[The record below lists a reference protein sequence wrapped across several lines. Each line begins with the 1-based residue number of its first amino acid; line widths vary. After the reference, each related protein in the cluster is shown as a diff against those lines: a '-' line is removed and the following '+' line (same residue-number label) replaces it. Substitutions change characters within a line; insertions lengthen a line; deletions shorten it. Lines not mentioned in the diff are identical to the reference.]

1 MAITVQ
7 MRTEISQL
15 YVALFGRAPDSEGLG
30 FWVGLRD
37 AGQSLTQI
45 ANSMYATAPAR
56 DYYPLFLTNQEIIA
70 SFYVN
75 VLGRTADAE
84 GLAFWTAKLNAAGA
98 TPGSVI
104 TQMIDVVAHYAG
116 TDPAG
121 LISQSLFNNKVEVAQ
136 FYGEHGGN
144 IDDAT
149 IVLTSVTADH
159 ATVVAAEAAITA
171 GTIGQNGIEV
181 SLTAAQDTVA
191 GTTAN
196 DIVHGLFGSATGNTY
211 TAGDTIDLAGGTV
224 DQLNLVAT
232 GTTASPVI
240 VVKNVEKINIQDTV
254 GATFDALLVENAPAI
269 SFSNTLSGQTS
280 MVTNAA
286 LASTYGLAGA
296 GNLTVDFANTT
307 GTTDTAHASISGA
320 GTSTT
325 VRSTVDVS
333 DSGTVEAVTLATS
346 GTNFITLNAG
356 TAAATVT
363 VTGSG
368 TNNIAIGTI
377 KSTSTIDA
385 STSTGT
391 NTFALGGSLSNGDV
405 IKGGTGADTVNF
417 TANTAIGGVTLTGVE
432 TLTGVIN
439 ADVSLNLGTSS
450 GVKTLNVSSTAA
462 AAGSLTVTNAAA
474 ELAAVNITA
483 QTYTANDFALAYKT
497 GTVGAPTVT
506 IGGAANITMDEFTF
520 TRVDHLTLATTGA
533 KFNDIGVTEILSSP
547 SVALAVNVAA
557 GSDFSAGDIDND
569 AGTFSSVNI
578 TVGAGSSAYI
588 DGVSASGG
596 NIGDVSITLG
606 SAASGYFSAIQASG
620 SGGDIGNISVTL
632 ASAAQGW
639 AEFSANS
646 GDVGNVNVTVGAD
659 ASAYV
664 GVYASA
670 FSGDAGGYG
679 GGGNVG
685 DINFAVNGASGS
697 GYLYVSASSGDVGNV
712 NISIHGSAASGYFD
726 VSAMD
731 WDSTAT
737 NDGPTGDIGNVA
749 VEYVGSGA
757 NGYGYIDASGNVG
770 DVAFTVDGDNASAY
784 MYTSGS
790 GHEGNVTFVV
800 NGNNASAYMDA
811 YISSGNSGNPTG
823 GSGDLGNVGIN
834 IGNDVASAQY
844 YADVSGSIGNFSIV
858 VGDNVGSGGTS
869 AGVNVDGYAYSGSI
883 GDVNVT
889 VGSTSWFSGWFSA
902 GSGSIGSANITAGS
916 DSYIDIGMEGSGA
929 GAINV
934 TAGVDSTV
942 YAYSYGDTQSV
953 GAITITG
960 GSAGDYASAYAS
972 GLSIDAVNMGGWLGT
987 YDIDVQNVTQGTV
1000 ITTGQDGGTVWAT
1013 AAADVITGGAGAD
1026 VIHGGGGADAIAGG
1040 AGADNLNGDAG
1051 ADNISG
1057 GAGNDTING
1066 GTENDVIFGNAG
1078 NDTINGDDGAD
1089 SIYGGAGTDAM
1100 TGGAGADTFG
1110 FQGDNLVAA
1119 AAITSFTTHTDVI
1132 ADFVTASDKLDF
1144 ATAATATS
1152 YAEDIADKGT
1162 LAALLTAADTAL
1174 DGTVDYYFSYVGT
1187 DGYLVYSADGTSATA
1202 VIKLTGVTDIAYTDI
1217 V

>member
-1 MAITVQ
+1 MAITVA

-15 YVALFGRAPDSEGLG
+15 YVALFGRAPDAEGLG
-30 FWVGLRD
+30 FWVQLRD
-37 AGQSLTQI
+37 QGQSLTQI
-45 ANSMYATAPAR
+45 ANTMYATTPAR
-56 DYYPLFLTNQEIIA
+56 AYYPSFLTNQEIIA
-70 SFYVN
+70 SFYLN

-104 TQMIDVVAHYAG
+104 TEMIGVVANYAG

-121 LISQSLFNNKVEVAQ
+121 LVSQALFNNKVAVAQ
-136 FYGEHGGN
+136 YYGEHAGN

-149 IVLTSVTADH
+149 TVLATVTSDVATVTA
-159 ATVVAAEAAITA
+159 AKAAIDA
-171 GTIGQNGIEV
+171 GTIGQNGIEL
-181 SLTAAQDTVA
+181 SLTVNQDTVA

-232 GTTASPVI
+232 GTAASPAI
-240 VVKNVEKINIQDTV
+240 VVKNTEQINIQDTV
-254 GATFDALLVENAPAI
+254 GATFDALLVENAPTI
-269 SFSNTLSGQTS
+269 KFSNTLTGQNS
-280 MVTNAA
+280 SVTNAA
-286 LASTYGLAGA
+286 LASTFGLSGA
-296 GNLTVDFANTT
+296 GNLVVDYVNTT
-307 GTTDTAHASISGA
+307 GTADTAKASVSGA
-320 GTSTT
+320 GTSAT

-333 DSGTVEAVTLATS
+333 DSGTVEAVSLATS

-377 KSTSTIDA
+377 KSTATIDA
-385 STSTGT
+385 SASTGT

-405 IKGGTGADTVNF
+405 IKGGTGADTVSF

-439 ADVSLNLGTSS
+439 ADVSLNLGTST
-450 GVKTLNVSSTAA
+450 GLKTLNYSSTAA

-483 QTYTANDFALAYKT
+483 QTNTTNDFALAYKT

-506 IGGAANITMDEFTF
+506 IGGAANITMDQFTF
-520 TRVDHLTLATTGA
+520 TRVDHLTLNTTGT
-533 KFNDIGVTEILSSP
+533 KVNNIGDTEILSSP
-547 SVALAVNVAA
+547 SVALAINVAA
-557 GSDFSAGDIDND
+557 GADVSAGDIDND
-569 AGTFSSVNI
+569 AGTFSSINI
-578 TVGAGSSAYI
+578 TVGASGTAYI

-596 NIGDVSITLG
+596 DIGDVSITLG
-606 SAASGYFSAIQASG
+606 SAASGYIPNGIQT
-620 SGGDIGNISVTL
+620 SGGPGNASIGNITVAM
-632 ASAAQGW
+632 ASAASGW

-646 GDVGNVNVTVGAD
+646 GDVGNVNVTIGSD
-659 ASAYV
+659 ASGYI

-670 FSGDAGGYG
+670 YSADAGGYG

-697 GYLYVSASSGDVGNV
+697 GYLYVSAASGDVGNV
-712 NISIHGSAASGYFD
+712 DISINGSAASGYFD
-726 VSAMD
+726 VSAME
-731 WDSTAT
+731 WDSSVD

-749 VEYVGSGA
+749 VEYIGSGA
-757 NGYGYIDASGNVG
+757 NGYGYIDASGNLG

-784 MYTSGS
+784 MYASGS
-790 GHEGNVTFVV
+790 GHAGNVTFVV
-800 NGNNASAYMDA
+800 NGNDASAYLDM

-834 IGNDVASAQY
+834 VGNDVGSASFSAN
-844 YADVSGSIGNFSIV
+844 VSGSIGNFNIV
-858 VGDNVGSGGTS
+858 VGENVGE
-869 AGVNVDGYAYSGSI
+869 VYVDGFAYSGSI
-883 GDVNVT
+883 GDVAAT
-889 VGSTSWFSGWFSA
+889 VGNGSWFSGWFSA
-902 GSGSIGSANITAGS
+902 GSGSIGSANITAGT

-929 GAINV
+929 GSINV

-972 GLSIDAVNMGGWLGT
+972 GLSIDAVNMAGWLGES
-987 YDIDVQNVTQGTV
+987 DIDVQYVTQGTV
-1000 ITTGQDGGTVWAT
+1000 ITMGADGGTVYAT
-1013 AAADVITGGAGAD
+1013 DAADVITGGAGAD
-1026 VIHGGGGADAIAGG
+1026 TIYGSGGADAIAGG
-1040 AGADNLNGDAG
+1040 AGNDYLSGGAG

-1057 GAGNDTING
+1057 GAGNDTIYG

-1078 NDTINGDDGAD
+1078 NDTIYGDDGND
-1089 SIYGGAGTDAM
+1089 TIYGGAGTDSM

-1119 AAITSFTTHTDVI
+1119 ATITSFTAVTDTVV
-1132 ADFVTASDKLDF
+1132 DFVSGTDKLDF

-1152 YAEDIADKGT
+1152 YAEETVAAAS

-1174 DGTVDYYFSYVGT
+1174 DGTVDYYFGVVGT
-1187 DGYLVYSADGTSATA
+1187 DGYLVYSADGANATA
-1202 VIKLTGVTDIAYTDI
+1202 VIKLTGVVDMAYTDI